1 MKNVKV
7 IVFMGLFIALE
18 VILTRFLSIKTP
30 IVRIGFGFLPIALSA
45 IMFGPIVGGVTGAL
59 SDLVGMAIF
68 PSGTFFPGFTLSA
81 FLGGAIYGLFLYK
94 KPVTIVRVGAAVLVI
109 KLFIDLVLNTFWLSI
124 LMNKAALAIL
134 PTRVVA
140 NAVMFPIQAVLIF
153 VVWKAVGT
161 TVQRQNMLKA

>member
-30 IVRIGFGFLPIALSA
+30 IVRIGFGFLPIAFSA
-45 IMFGPIVGGVTGAL
+45 IMFGPIVGGITGAL

-68 PSGTFFPGFTLSA
+68 PSGTYFPGFTLSA
-81 FLGGAIYGLFLYK
+81 FLSGAIYGLFLYK
-94 KPVTIVRVGAAVLVI
+94 KPFTIIRTGVSVIII
-109 KLFIDLVLNTFWLSI
+109 KLFIDLVLNTVWLSI

-134 PTRVVA
+134 PTRIVA
-140 NAVMFPIQAVLIF
+140 NAVMFPIQVLVIF
-153 VVWKAVGT
+153 MVWKAVGSVLQT
-161 TVQRQNMLKA
+161 NSILDS